1 MPNAALILSPTTKI
15 TGSLA
20 VTEETWKMTNISS
33 VLEKNETILNKR
45 ESINNALQLKNITKS
60 VNTAGQPLVILQ
72 GISLEIKQGE
82 TVAVVGVSGSG
93 KSTMLGIMAGLDL
106 PSTGTVVLLGQDISS
121 MNEDQRA
128 QVRAQGV
135 GFVFQNFQL
144 LPGLTALENVMLPL
158 ELRQES
164 QAKQQA
170 QELLKQVGLGARLSH
185 YPNQLSGGEQ
195 QRVALARAF
204 AGKPKILFADEPTGN
219 LDSNTGKQVEDLL
232 FALNQQTGA
241 TLILVT
247 HDERLALRCG
257 RQIKIEN
264 GQLASMKESTL

>member
-1 MPNAALILSPTTKI
+1 
-15 TGSLA
+15 
-20 VTEETWKMTNISS
+20 MTNISS
-33 VLEKNETILNKR
+33 VLETSETTLNKR
-45 ESINNALQLKNITKS
+45 ENINYALQLKNITKS

-82 TVAVVGVSGSG
+82 TVAVIGVSGSG

-106 PSTGTVVLLGQDISS
+106 PSSGTVTLLGQDISS

-232 FALNQQTGA
+232 FALNQQTGT

-257 RQIKIEN
+257 RQIKIDN
-264 GQLASMKESTL
+264 GQLVAVKESTV

>member
-1 MPNAALILSPTTKI
+1 
-15 TGSLA
+15 
-20 VTEETWKMTNISS
+20 
-33 VLEKNETILNKR
+33 
-45 ESINNALQLKNITKS
+45 
-60 VNTAGQPLVILQ
+60 
-72 GISLEIKQGE
+72 
-82 TVAVVGVSGSG
+82 
-93 KSTMLGIMAGLDL
+93 MLGIMAGLDL

-185 YPNQLSGGEQ
+185 YPNQLDRKST
-195 QRVALARAF
+195 R
-204 AGKPKILFADEPTGN
+204 
-219 LDSNTGKQVEDLL
+219 
-232 FALNQQTGA
+232 LNSSHVR
-241 TLILVT
+241 I
-247 HDERLALRCG
+247 
-257 RQIKIEN
+257 
-264 GQLASMKESTL
+264 S